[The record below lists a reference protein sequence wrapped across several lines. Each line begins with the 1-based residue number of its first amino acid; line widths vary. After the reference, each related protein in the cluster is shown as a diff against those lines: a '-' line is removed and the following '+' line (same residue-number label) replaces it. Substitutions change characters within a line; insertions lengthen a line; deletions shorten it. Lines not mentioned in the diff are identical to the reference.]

1 MQAELKKNVPNMATI
16 DDRMERSLEVRR
28 AAIKTRLRSDILEE
42 YPALRLDE
50 QVS

>member
-1 MQAELKKNVPNMATI
+1 MQAELKKTVPKKATI

-28 AAIKTRLRSDILEE
+28 AAIKKKLRSDILKE

-50 QVS
+50 QVI